1 METQEQLDQLE
12 ELILDGTRIPFSGA
26 RIVDEQEA
34 LIVLEELSLSI
45 PKEISLA
52 QEIISN
58 KEKYI
63 VKAKEESRAI
73 VREAKELRNRML
85 NKEEIKQ
92 EARRQITL
100 LQLNTQEKCKEILNK
115 AKNKADLLEKQ
126 SIEAYSDAKQLTK
139 QKYLRLNEDYNKKI
153 ELLENSIEEKYKL
166 ETENFNRLKLNY
178 EKELNSLKLAKVEMS
193 KSLLQEEESS
203 KQRAQEIIKKT
214 QSYCLS
220 LINEAKLE
228 EQKISNEANKYVTRT
243 IVELENTINNIYQ
256 QLSKG
261 KNELIKTYSG
271 NENNIS
277 KKKPV
282 KKSTKNKIKSLLK
295 RFS

>member
-203 KQRAQEIIKKT
+203 KQR
-214 QSYCLS
+214 
-220 LINEAKLE
+220 
-228 EQKISNEANKYVTRT
+228 
-243 IVELENTINNIYQ
+243 
-256 QLSKG
+256 
-261 KNELIKTYSG
+261 
-271 NENNIS
+271 
-277 KKKPV
+277 
-282 KKSTKNKIKSLLK
+282 
-295 RFS
+295 

>member
-34 LIVLEELSLSI
+34 LLVLEELSLSI

-126 SIEAYSDAKQLTK
+126 SIEAFSDAKQLTK
-139 QKYLRLNEDYNKKI
+139 QKYFRLNEDYNKKI

-277 KKKPV
+277 KKKTV

>member
-34 LIVLEELSLSI
+34 LLVLEELSLSI

-126 SIEAYSDAKQLTK
+126 SIEAFSDAKQLTK
-139 QKYLRLNEDYNKKI
+139 QKYFRLNEDYNKKI

-203 KQRAQEIIKKT
+203 KQRAQQIIKKT

>member
-228 EQKISNEANKYVTRT
+228 EQKITNEANKYVKRT

-277 KKKPV
+277 KKKTV